1 MLVALDTNILVY
13 AAGVN
18 DRPRADIANAIR
30 MTLGPE
36 RMVVPT
42 QVLGEFYNVLV
53 GKFRQ
58 ERAFARRACE
68 LWSLSATVVAAD
80 AACFD
85 QALETA
91 AEQRL
96 QIWDALVLATAADA
110 GCAMLLSEDMQHGF
124 VHRGVTVIDPFA
136 EPAHPLLADA
146 LRYRR

>member
-18 DRPRADIANAIR
+18 DRSRADIANTIR

-58 ERAFARRACE
+58 ERAFARRA
-68 LWSLSATVVAAD
+68 A
-80 AACFD
+80 
-85 QALETA
+85 
-91 AEQRL
+91 
-96 QIWDALVLATAADA
+96 
-110 GCAMLLSEDMQHGF
+110 
-124 VHRGVTVIDPFA
+124 
-136 EPAHPLLADA
+136 PASYG
-146 LRYRR
+146 R